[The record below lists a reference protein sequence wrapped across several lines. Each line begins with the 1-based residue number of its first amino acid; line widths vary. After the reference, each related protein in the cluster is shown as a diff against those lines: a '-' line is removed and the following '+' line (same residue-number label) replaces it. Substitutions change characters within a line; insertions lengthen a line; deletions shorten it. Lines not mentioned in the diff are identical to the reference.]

1 MKNPAIE
8 EFVTCR
14 RIAVVGASRGGKKF
28 GNAAAKEL
36 QACGY
41 QVFFIH
47 PEAQEID
54 GQPCYPNL
62 SALALRGQVDAVLIS
77 VPAAQAAAVMREAAS
92 LGIRHV
98 WLQQGAES
106 PELLALG
113 QELDLS
119 LVSKKCVLMYAPPVK
134 SYHGWHRGFVKLVG
148 QL

>member
-1 MKNPAIE
+1 MNQAIQD
-8 EFVTCR
+8 FVACR
-14 RIAVVGASRGGKKF
+14 SIAVVGASRGGKKF

-36 QACGY
+36 QTRGY
-41 QVFFIH
+41 QVFIIH

-62 SALALRGQVDAVLIS
+62 SALRGQIDAVLIS

-113 QELDLS
+113 EELGLS

-148 QL
+148 KL

>member
-1 MKNPAIE
+1 MNQAIQD
-8 EFVTCR
+8 FVGCQ
-14 RIAVVGASRGGKKF
+14 RIAVVGASRSGKKF

-36 QACGY
+36 RTRGY
-41 QVFFIH
+41 QVAIIH

-62 SALALRGQVDAVLIS
+62 SALQGQVDAVLIS
-77 VPAAQAAAVMREAAS
+77 VPATQAAAVMREAAS
-92 LGIRHV
+92 LGIHHV

>member
-1 MKNPAIE
+1 MNQAIQD
-8 EFVTCR
+8 FVGCR
-14 RIAVVGASRGGKKF
+14 SIAVVGASRGGKKF

-36 QACGY
+36 QTRGY
-41 QVFFIH
+41 QVTIIH

-62 SALALRGQVDAVLIS
+62 SALQGQVDAVLIS

-113 QELDLS
+113 EELDLS

-134 SYHGWHRGFVKLVG
+134 SYHGWHRGFVKIVG
-148 QL
+148 KL

>member
-1 MKNPAIE
+1 MNQAIQD
-8 EFVTCR
+8 FVACQ

-36 QACGY
+36 QTRGY
-41 QVFFIH
+41 QVFIIH

-54 GQPCYPNL
+54 GQTCYPNL
-62 SALALRGQVDAVLIS
+62 SALQGQIDAVFIS

-92 LGIRHV
+92 LDIRHV

-106 PELLALG
+106 PELLTLG
-113 QELDLS
+113 EELGLS

-134 SYHGWHRGFVKLVG
+134 SYHGWHRGFVKMVG
-148 QL
+148 KL

>member
-1 MKNPAIE
+1 MNQAIQD
-8 EFVTCR
+8 FVACQ

-36 QACGY
+36 QTRGY
-41 QVFFIH
+41 QVFVIH

-62 SALALRGQVDAVLIS
+62 SALQGQIDAVFIS

-92 LGIRHV
+92 LGIHHV

-113 QELDLS
+113 EELGLS
-119 LVSKKCVLMYAPPVK
+119 LVSKKCILMYAPPVK
-134 SYHGWHRGFVKLVG
+134 SVHGWHRGFVKLVG
-148 QL
+148 KL

>member
-1 MKNPAIE
+1 MNQAIQD
-8 EFVTCR
+8 FVACQ

-36 QACGY
+36 QTRGY
-41 QVFFIH
+41 QVFIIH

-54 GQPCYPNL
+54 GQTCYPNL
-62 SALALRGQVDAVLIS
+62 SALQGQIDAVFIS

-92 LGIRHV
+92 LDIRHV

-113 QELDLS
+113 EELGLS

-134 SYHGWHRGFVKLVG
+134 SYHGWHRGFVKMVG
-148 QL
+148 KL

>member
-1 MKNPAIE
+1 MDQAIQD
-8 EFVTCR
+8 FVACQ

-36 QACGY
+36 QTRGY
-41 QVFFIH
+41 QVFIIH

-62 SALALRGQVDAVLIS
+62 SALRGQIDAVLIS

-92 LGIRHV
+92 LDIRHV

-106 PELLALG
+106 PDLLTLG
-113 QELDLS
+113 QELGLS

-134 SYHGWHRGFVKLVG
+134 SFHGWHRGFVKLVG
-148 QL
+148 KL

>member
-1 MKNPAIE
+1 MNQAIQD
-8 EFVTCR
+8 FVACQR
-14 RIAVVGASRGGKKF
+14 VAVVGASRGGKKF

-36 QACGY
+36 QTRGY
-41 QVFFIH
+41 QVFIIH
-47 PEAQEID
+47 PEAQQID
-54 GQPCYPNL
+54 GQTCYPNL
-62 SALALRGQVDAVLIS
+62 SALRGQIDAVFIS

-113 QELDLS
+113 EELDLS

-134 SYHGWHRGFVKLVG
+134 SFHGWHRGFVKLVG
-148 QL
+148 KL

>member
-1 MKNPAIE
+1 MNQAIQD
-8 EFVTCR
+8 FVGCR

-36 QACGY
+36 QTRGY
-41 QVFFIH
+41 QVFVIH

-54 GQPCYPNL
+54 GQTCYPNL
-62 SALALRGQVDAVLIS
+62 SALRGQIDAVLIS

-106 PELLALG
+106 PELLTLG
-113 QELDLS
+113 QELGLS

-148 QL
+148 KL

>member
-1 MKNPAIE
+1 MNQAIQD
-8 EFVTCR
+8 FVGCQ

-28 GNAAAKEL
+28 GNVAAKEL
-36 QACGY
+36 QTRGY
-41 QVFFIH
+41 QVTIIH

-62 SALALRGQVDAVLIS
+62 SALPDQVDAVLIS

-106 PELLALG
+106 PELLGLG
-113 QELDLS
+113 QELGLS

>member
-1 MKNPAIE
+1 MNQAIQD
-8 EFVTCR
+8 FVGCQ

-28 GNAAAKEL
+28 GNAAVKEL
-36 QACGY
+36 RTRGY
-41 QVFFIH
+41 QVTIIH

-62 SALALRGQVDAVLIS
+62 SALPGQVDAVLIS
-77 VPAAQAAAVMREAAS
+77 VPAGQAAAVMREAAS

-113 QELDLS
+113 QELGLS

-134 SYHGWHRGFVKLVG
+134 SYHGWHRGFVMLVG

>member
-1 MKNPAIE
+1 MNQAIQ
-8 EFVTCR
+8 EFVGCR
-14 RIAVVGASRGGKKF
+14 SIAVVGASRGGKKF

-36 QACGY
+36 QTRGY
-41 QVFFIH
+41 QVFIIH

-62 SALALRGQVDAVLIS
+62 SALRGQIDAVLIS

-92 LGIRHV
+92 LDIRHV

-106 PELLALG
+106 PDLLTLG
-113 QELDLS
+113 QELGLS

-134 SYHGWHRGFVKLVG
+134 SFHGWHRGFVKLVG
-148 QL
+148 KL

>member
-1 MKNPAIE
+1 MNQAIQ
-8 EFVTCR
+8 EFVGCR
-14 RIAVVGASRGGKKF
+14 SIAVVGASRGGKKF

-36 QACGY
+36 QTRGY
-41 QVFFIH
+41 QVFIIH

-62 SALALRGQVDAVLIS
+62 SALRGQIDAVFIS

-92 LGIRHV
+92 LDIRHV

-106 PELLALG
+106 PDLLALG

-148 QL
+148 KL

>member
-1 MKNPAIE
+1 MNQAIQD
-8 EFVTCR
+8 FVACQ

-36 QACGY
+36 QTRGY
-41 QVFFIH
+41 QVFIIH

-54 GQPCYPNL
+54 GQTCYPNL
-62 SALALRGQVDAVLIS
+62 SALQGQIDAVFIS

-113 QELDLS
+113 EELGLS
-119 LVSKKCVLMYAPPVK
+119 LVSKKCILMYAPPVK
-134 SYHGWHRGFVKLVG
+134 SVHGLHRGFVKLVG
-148 QL
+148 KL

>member
-1 MKNPAIE
+1 MNQAIQD
-8 EFVTCR
+8 FVGCR
-14 RIAVVGASRGGKKF
+14 SIAVVGASRGGKKF
-28 GNAAAKEL
+28 GNVAAKEL
-36 QACGY
+36 QTRGY
-41 QVFFIH
+41 QVFVIH

-62 SALALRGQVDAVLIS
+62 SALASRGEVDAVLIS

-148 QL
+148 KL

>member
-1 MKNPAIE
+1 MNQAIQD
-8 EFVTCR
+8 FVACQ

-36 QACGY
+36 QTRGY
-41 QVFFIH
+41 QVFIIH

-62 SALALRGQVDAVLIS
+62 SALQGQVDAVFIS

-92 LGIRHV
+92 LDIRHV

-113 QELDLS
+113 EELGLS

-134 SYHGWHRGFVKLVG
+134 SYHGWHRGFVKMVG
-148 QL
+148 KL

>member
-1 MKNPAIE
+1 MKNQAIE
-8 EFVTCR
+8 EFVSCQ

-36 QACGY
+36 KTRGY
-41 QVFFIH
+41 QVAIVH
-47 PEAQEID
+47 PEAKEID

-62 SALALRGQVDAVLIS
+62 TALQGQIDAVLLS
-77 VPAAQAAAVMREAAS
+77 VPAGQAASVMREAAS
-92 LGIRHV
+92 LGIHHV

-113 QELDLS
+113 EELGLS
-119 LVSKKCVLMYAPPVK
+119 LVSKKCILMYAPPVK

-148 QL
+148 KL

>member
-8 EFVTCR
+8 EFVSCQ
-14 RIAVVGASRGGKKF
+14 RIAVAGASRGGKKF
-28 GNAAAKEL
+28 GNMAAKEL
-36 QACGY
+36 QTRGY
-41 QVFFIH
+41 QVFIIH

-62 SALALRGQVDAVLIS
+62 SALRGQLDAVLIS
-77 VPAAQAAAVMREAAS
+77 VPAAQAAAVMHEAAG
-92 LGIRHV
+92 LGIGHV

-113 QELDLS
+113 EELGLS

-148 QL
+148 KL